1 MRQKGADIQT
11 EERNDTLQWYAVR
24 TFFRREKYVRDRLQD
39 KGIEAWLPL
48 QEKIRRYTR
57 KVRKVQLPLI
67 SQYIFVK
74 IDEDERARVLEVE
87 GVIQFVRPS
96 GYVVPIPQSEID
108 LLRRVIGEDV
118 STEVEEGTITEG
130 DEVEII
136 AGELTGLKG
145 QMVEERG
152 KNRIAVNLTNM
163 GLALWMEVPIS
174 AVRKL

>member
-1 MRQKGADIQT
+1 MRQKETSVETQQL
-11 EERNDTLQWYAVR
+11 EDTLQWYAVR
-24 TFFRREKYVRDRLQD
+24 TFFRREKFVRDRLQD

-74 IDEDERARVLEVE
+74 IDQEERARVLEVE

-96 GYVVPIPQSEID
+96 GYIVPIPQSEID

-152 KNRIAVNLTNM
+152 RNRIAVNLTNM
-163 GLALWMEVPIS
+163 GLALWMEVPLS

>member
-24 TFFRREKYVRDRLQD
+24 TFFRREKYVRDRLLDQ
-39 KGIEAWLPL
+39 GIEAWLPL
-48 QEKIRRYTR
+48 QEKTRRYTR

-74 IDEDERARVLEVE
+74 IDQEERARVLEVE

-108 LLRRVIGEDV
+108 LLRRVIGEDL

-163 GLALWMEVPIS
+163 GLALWMEVPLS